1 MLTTAIA
8 IPLVDQGSMDL
19 RNAGIR
25 EARRVKRGKRVSL
38 PADIGRART
47 FDLHAIGAALGHLVE
62 ESASPAPIPPSAFD
76 RVPTELLTEIFLR
89 CRVPGA
95 DATDTRQPPWT
106 LSHVCSRWRA
116 AALACP
122 ALWQHVHVDA
132 LAYLAIFP
140 HYPTLL
146 RTYMRRS
153 DPLPLH
159 ITLAQ
164 PNGRIHPRVR
174 TEDLRPDHE
183 RALIDI
189 LAAHSERWISA
200 DLCLTF
206 DSAPLERLQDHLP
219 RLSRI
224 RLLMY
229 APGSRI
235 SFLQNAPALTTFA
248 TPQLACNNVIL
259 PWSNLAHYDGPLR
272 FNPIARDPASDPLAA
287 LSNLV
292 TLALRFPYL
301 PPPTFE
307 PIVFP
312 RLRALSI
319 FSPECLA
326 RITAPRLEVLALGG
340 AGPAEIAAELLERN
354 AAALLEENAAALSG
368 NNSREFWA
376 RSTSSPLRALRLQC
390 LSLTPSCLARIIA
403 AAPALEDLRISLK
416 KWPMQAICAELYA
429 GLAGCG
435 CVPRGLRLLAIPC
448 TGRWFALGDAH
459 SHLRAAHPMRS
470 GSLSRQERSHLRA
483 DFHSRADKPH
493 PQAPAAEPS
502 LDALLSAIQK
512 QAPHLAAV
520 QLLPNANVAT
530 MLDETMLVLERS
542 ETREAATSATNHGR
556 RIAISVIPSSSV
568 SEVVSSWANVAGAVD
583 LEEDDTLINPSR
595 CASMPMIPSYT
606 PPSANPSTDKPDGRR
621 LLQDSSQISSLF
633 PGTRPVYH
641 SGLTPVRR
649 GLVRRYSL
657 VPRER
662 SR

>member
-1 MLTTAIA
+1 
-8 IPLVDQGSMDL
+8 MDL

-62 ESASPAPIPPSAFD
+62 ESASPAPLPPSVFD

-122 ALWQHVHVDA
+122 ALWQHVHVDS

-140 HYPTLL
+140 HYPDLL
-146 RTYMRRS
+146 RTYLRRS
-153 DPLPLH
+153 EPLPLY
-159 ITLAQ
+159 ITLTH

-183 RALIDI
+183 RAMIDI
-189 LAAHSERWISA
+189 LAPHSERWVSA
-200 DLCLTF
+200 DICLTF
-206 DSAPLERLQDHLP
+206 GSAFLERLRGHLP
-219 RLSRI
+219 QLKHI

-235 SFLQNAPALTTFA
+235 TFLHDAPALTTFA
-248 TPQLACNNVIL
+248 TPQLACNDLLL

-287 LSNLV
+287 LTNLV

-319 FSPECLA
+319 FSPACLA

-340 AGPAEIAAELLERN
+340 AGPAEIAAELLER
-354 AAALLEENAAALSG
+354 SM
-368 NNSREFWA
+368 
-376 RSTSSPLRALRLQC
+376 SPNMRALRLQC
-390 LSLTPSCLARIIA
+390 LSLTPACLARIVA
-403 AAPALEDLRISLK
+403 AALGLEDLRITLK
-416 KWPMQAICAELYA
+416 KWPMQPNCGELYC
-429 GLAGCG
+429 GLTKSA
-435 CVPRGLRLLAIPC
+435 PQKLRFLAIPC
-448 TGRWFALGDAH
+448 TGQWFCGTNSRGDSRTFH
-459 SHLRAAHPMRS
+459 SRS
-470 GSLSRQERSHLRA
+470 NSLSRIERP
-483 DFHSRADKPH
+483 HSRSNSHTRAEKYH

-502 LDALLSAIQK
+502 LDALLAAIQQ
-512 QAPHLAAV
+512 QAPNLAAV
-520 QLLPNANVAT
+520 QLLPDVNAAN
-530 MLDETMLVLERS
+530 MLDETTLIRGRLQTS
-542 ETREAATSATNHGR
+542 PAPTAAADDKG
-556 RIAISVIPSSSV
+556 RIAVSVVPSSSV
-568 SEVVSSWANVAGAVD
+568 TEVVHSWANVAGAVE
-583 LEEDDTLINPSR
+583 LGDDDAPASLSR
-595 CASMPMIPSYT
+595 CGFIPTT
-606 PPSANPSTDKPDGRR
+606 PVCAPSSSTDNLDGHQQ
-621 LLQDSSQISSLF
+621 LYDSSQTSSLF
-633 PGTRPVYH
+633 PGTHPVYH
-641 SGLTPVRR
+641 SGLTPPVRR

-662 SR
+662 SRW

>member
-1 MLTTAIA
+1 
-8 IPLVDQGSMDL
+8 MDL

-62 ESASPAPIPPSAFD
+62 ESASPAPLPPSVFD

-106 LSHVCSRWRA
+106 ISHVCSRWRA

-122 ALWQHVHVDA
+122 ALWQHVHVDS

-140 HYPTLL
+140 HYPDLL
-146 RTYMRRS
+146 RTYLRRS
-153 DPLPLH
+153 EPLPLY
-159 ITLAQ
+159 ITLTH

-183 RALIDI
+183 RAMIDI
-189 LAAHSERWISA
+189 LAPHSERWVSA
-200 DLCLTF
+200 DICLTF
-206 DSAPLERLQDHLP
+206 GSAPLERLRGHLP
-219 RLSRI
+219 QLKHI

-235 SFLQNAPALTTFA
+235 TFLQNAPALTTFA
-248 TPQLACNNVIL
+248 TPQLACNDLLL

-287 LSNLV
+287 LTNLV

-319 FSPECLA
+319 FSPACLA
-326 RITAPRLEVLALGG
+326 RITAPQLEVLALGG
-340 AGPAEIAAELLERN
+340 AGPAEIAAELLER
-354 AAALLEENAAALSG
+354 SM
-368 NNSREFWA
+368 
-376 RSTSSPLRALRLQC
+376 SPNLRALRLQC
-390 LSLTPSCLARIIA
+390 LSLTPACLARIVA
-403 AAPALEDLRISLK
+403 AAPGLEDLRITLK
-416 KWPMQAICAELYA
+416 KWPMQPNCGELYI
-429 GLAGCG
+429 GL
-435 CVPRGLRLLAIPC
+435 
-448 TGRWFALGDAH
+448 T
-459 SHLRAAHPMRS
+459 
-470 GSLSRQERSHLRA
+470 
-483 DFHSRADKPH
+483 KKKYH

-502 LDALLSAIQK
+502 LDALLAAIQ
-512 QAPHLAAV
+512 QLAPNLTAV
-520 QLLPNANVAT
+520 QLLPDVNAANT
-530 MLDETMLVLERS
+530 LDETTLIRGRQ
-542 ETREAATSATNHGR
+542 ETSPAPTAAANDKR
-556 RIAISVIPSSSV
+556 RIAVSVVPSSSV
-568 SEVVSSWANVAGAVD
+568 TEVVHSWANVAGAVE
-583 LEEDDTLINPSR
+583 LGDDDAPASLSR
-595 CASMPMIPSYT
+595 CGFIHTTPVCAPS
-606 PPSANPSTDKPDGRR
+606 SSRDNLDSHQ
-621 LLQDSSQISSLF
+621 LLRDSSQTSSLF
-633 PGTRPVYH
+633 PGTHPVYH
-641 SGLTPVRR
+641 SGLTPPVRR

-662 SR
+662 SRW